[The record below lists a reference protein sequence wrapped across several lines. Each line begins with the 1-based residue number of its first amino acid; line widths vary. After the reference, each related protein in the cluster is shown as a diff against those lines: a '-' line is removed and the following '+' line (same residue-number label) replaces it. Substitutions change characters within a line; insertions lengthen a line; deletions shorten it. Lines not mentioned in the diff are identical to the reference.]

1 MKLSKKLVMVKL
13 DEEQRPAALTKF
25 EDHGGYVPRVLFLD
39 EVCELLDV
47 TSGDPRFP
55 YFYSHT
61 KVGELQAG
69 MRRALSLQP
78 EAR

>member
-1 MKLSKKLVMVKL
+1 M
-13 DEEQRPAALTKF
+13 
-25 EDHGGYVPRVLFLD
+25 LFLD